1 MIFCSKSY
9 KFTDMDTATTR
20 RTNLKRLVSNYETQ
34 QEFADAA
41 LMGPQYL
48 SQLIHG
54 HREIGEK
61 TARKIEAALG
71 LECGYLDREDV
82 SMVREPSNVS
92 YGPSIR
98 GKVPLISWVQAGK
111 WREAIDLY
119 TPGDAEDW
127 IETTVPIKENTFA
140 LRVDGDS
147 MEPEFPAGVLIV
159 VEPDL
164 DPQPGD
170 YVIAKNGDDA
180 TFKQLV
186 KDGSDWLLKPLND
199 RYPIKPLESPCKIIG
214 VVRSLERRFR

>member
-1 MIFCSKSY
+1 
-9 KFTDMDTATTR
+9 
-20 RTNLKRLVSNYETQ
+20 
-34 QEFADAA
+34 
-41 LMGPQYL
+41 MGAQYL

-61 TARKIEAALG
+61 TARKIEGALG
-71 LECGYLDREDV
+71 LERGYLDREDV
-82 SMVREPSNVS
+82 CMVRESSNVS
-92 YGPSIR
+92 YCPPIR

-127 IETTVPIKENTFA
+127 IETTVPVKENTFA

-186 KDGSDWLLKPLND
+186 KDGSDWLLKPLNE